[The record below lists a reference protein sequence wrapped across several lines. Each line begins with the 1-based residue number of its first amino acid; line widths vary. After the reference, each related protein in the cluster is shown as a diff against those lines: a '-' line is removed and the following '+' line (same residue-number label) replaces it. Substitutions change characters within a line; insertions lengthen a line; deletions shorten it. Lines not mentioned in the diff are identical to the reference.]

1 MGWLFYVSRHMAR
14 PIVFFIFLLASLGR
28 PALAQDSGAKFTSF
42 AGFRLGTVTLSDVQ
56 KKLGKARLIE
66 TGEAGEYEAVI
77 CYRTDLGVVYF
88 LSGEMGGS
96 ELDLL
101 AFGISD
107 NDKTKP
113 CSPFPKKWPS
123 PRLELAGLRLGMTK
137 DQFER
142 VVATKVEWNGN
153 IGRAFYQSKRP
164 MTSAEIDAQSEDI
177 RRMISTG
184 QQQDYF
190 DVLVSVVGTFTDGKL
205 MDFRVWKIES
215 L

>member
-1 MGWLFYVSRHMAR
+1 MIR
-14 PIVFFIFLLASLGR
+14 PIVFLIFLLASLGR
-28 PALAQDSGAKFTSF
+28 PALAQDSGAQFTSF

-56 KKLGKARLIE
+56 KKLGNTKLIE
-66 TGEAGEYEAVI
+66 TGEAGEYEAAI
-77 CYRTDLGVVYF
+77 CYRTNLGLVYF

-101 AFGISD
+101 AFGVS
-107 NDKTKP
+107 NSDKTKP

-123 PRLELAGLRLGMTK
+123 PRLELGGLRLGMTK
-137 DQFER
+137 AQFER

-153 IGRAFYQSKRP
+153 ISRAFYQSKRP
-164 MTSAEIDAQSEDI
+164 MTSAEINALSEGV

-184 QQQDYF
+184 EQQDYF
-190 DVLVSVVGTFTDGKL
+190 DVLVSVVGTFTEGKL
-205 MDFRVWKIES
+205 IDFRVWKIES

>member
-1 MGWLFYVSRHMAR
+1 MAR
-14 PIVFFIFLLASLGR
+14 PIVFLIFLLASLGR
-28 PALAQDSGAKFTSF
+28 PAIAQDSGAKFTSF
-42 AGFRLGTVTLSDVQ
+42 AGFRLGTVTLSGVQ
-56 KKLGKARLIE
+56 KKLGKAKLIE
-66 TGEAGEYEAVI
+66 TGEAGEYEAAI
-77 CYRTDLGVVYF
+77 CYRTNLGLVYF

-101 AFGISD
+101 AFGVSKS
-107 NDKTKP
+107 DKTKP
-113 CSPFPKKWPS
+113 CSPFPKKWPL

-137 DQFER
+137 VQFER

-164 MTSAEIDAQSEDI
+164 MTSAEIDAQSEDV

-184 QQQDYF
+184 EQQDYF
-190 DVLVSVVGTFTDGKL
+190 DVLVSVVGTFTEGKL

>member
-1 MGWLFYVSRHMAR
+1 MAR
-14 PIVFFIFLLASLGR
+14 PIVFLLFLLASLAQ

-56 KKLGKARLIE
+56 KRFGKAKLIE
-66 TGEAGEYEAVI
+66 TGEAGEYEAAI
-77 CYRTDLGVVYF
+77 CYRTNLGLVYF
-88 LSGEMGGS
+88 LSGEMGGG

-101 AFGISD
+101 AFGVSD

-113 CSPFPKKWPS
+113 CAPFPKKWPS

-137 DQFER
+137 AEFER

-164 MTSAEIDAQSEDI
+164 MTSAEIDAQSEDV
-177 RRMISTG
+177 RRMISAG
-184 QQQDYF
+184 EQQDYF
-190 DVLVSVVGTFTDGKL
+190 DVLVSVVGTFSEGKL
-205 MDFRVWKIES
+205 VDFRVWKIES